1 MKETTFSR
9 KERILQTALQLFA
22 SKGYLDTSTKEI
34 ASNAGVSEALIF
46 KHFGN
51 KDALLAHI
59 VKSGY
64 RKVLLHHKGMM
75 TYKSAKDFLRNMVQL
90 PGKLVAEE
98 PLFWKLQERLSHHS
112 FSKSQHELFI
122 KPVQPIIQRAFLE
135 LGYPNP
141 ELETQFLLLIIDM
154 LWKKEACGEIE
165 NAVEL
170 SSLVEQK
177 YNLV

>member
-1 MKETTFSR
+1 MKETTLSR
-9 KERILQTALQLFA
+9 KEKIMQTALQLFA

-34 ASNAGVSEALIF
+34 AAKAGVSEALIF

-75 TYKSAKDFLRNMVQL
+75 TYRGAKDFLKNMVQF
-90 PGKLVAEE
+90 PSKLVADD
-98 PLFWKLQERLSHHS
+98 PLFWKLQERLSHHT

-122 KPVQPIIQRAFLE
+122 KPVQPIVHKAFEE
-135 LGYPNP
+135 LGYKNP
-141 ELETQFLLLIIDM
+141 DLETQFLLLVIDM
-154 LWKKEACGEIE
+154 LWKKEACGELE
-165 NAVEL
+165 NAAEL
-170 SSLVEQK
+170 ARLVEEK
-177 YNLV
+177 YSL